1 MDSSD
6 REERGGGVN
15 QLNQLLQFQQQQQKA
30 FEDKKLALTAQ
41 LKVLL

>member
-1 MDSSD
+1 MDSSA

-15 QLNQLLQFQQQQQKA
+15 QLNQMPQFQEHQKA
-30 FEDKKLALTAQ
+30 LKDRKLPLAAQ